1 MHSMEEIYEQHTK
14 TVYSFLLS
22 KTGDPNLAEEL
33 TQETFYQA
41 IKGISK
47 FRGQSSVSTWLC
59 AIAQNV
65 WKKYLEKNKKEML
78 VGASDY
84 QPEEKTA
91 YSPEE
96 IVLAEWDKI
105 EILKMLHRLDE
116 PMREVMYLRLVANL
130 SFKEIGE
137 IMERTEVWAR
147 VNYYRGK
154 EKIIKEV
161 KRC

>member
-47 FRGQSSVSTWLC
+47 SSVSTWLC

>member
-1 MHSMEEIYEQHTK
+1 MHSMEEIYEQYAK

-22 KTGDPNLAEEL
+22 KTDDPNIAEEL

-47 FRGQSSVSTWLC
+47 FKGQSSISTWLC
-59 AIAQNV
+59 AIAKNV
-65 WKKYLEKNKKEML
+65 WKKYLEKNKKEM
-78 VGASDY
+78 VVDSSEH
-84 QPEEKTA
+84 QPQEKTA

-96 IVLAEWDKI
+96 IVLAKWDKI
-105 EILKMLHRLDE
+105 EILRRLHRLDE
-116 PMREVMYLRLVANL
+116 PMREVMYLRLIANL